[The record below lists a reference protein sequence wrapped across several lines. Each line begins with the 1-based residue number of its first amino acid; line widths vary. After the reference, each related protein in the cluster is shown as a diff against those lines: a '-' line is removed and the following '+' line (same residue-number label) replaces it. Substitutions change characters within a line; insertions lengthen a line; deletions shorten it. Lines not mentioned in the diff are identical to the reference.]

1 MTFFSRCEAS
11 QLFEPA
17 LRSASPRR
25 TRTPSGDG
33 ALQVLLDFFEDV
45 GILARYAL
53 GLDYYGRDRMGA
65 NG

>member
-11 QLFEPA
+11 QCFEPT

-25 TRTPSGDG
+25 TRMPTGRG
-33 ALQVLLDFFEDV
+33 ALQGLSDFFEDV

-53 GLDYYGRDRMGA
+53 GLDYYGRDRVGA
-65 NG
+65 NR

>member
-25 TRTPSGDG
+25 TRTSSGDG
-33 ALQVLLDFFEDV
+33 ALQALRDFLEDV

-53 GLDYYGRDRMGA
+53 GLDYYGRDSVGLNR
-65 NG
+65 